1 MSSPSEDVKNVIYKY
16 EQFKLF
22 LSKHIKDSHRINYYF
37 DRVKYSGDFGYILR
51 CIAIFEFGSKN
62 DSIAEIIIEE
72 AKKYDKK
79 QAAIAYSEL
88 AYSCFLEDPVHN
100 FVKAFNFSEKAI
112 SLYPFSRKGE
122 MIFDVNQTLRTY
134 VDGEKLIKDD
144 ESRNKIKSRL

>member
-1 MSSPSEDVKNVIYKY
+1 MSSVSESVKNAIYKY
-16 EQFKLF
+16 EQFKFF
-22 LSKHIKDSHRINYYF
+22 LSKHIKDPKRINYYL
-37 DRVKYSGDFGYILR
+37 DRAKYSGEFGYILR
-51 CIAIFEFGSKN
+51 CIAIFEFGTKN
-62 DSIAEIIIEE
+62 DSVAEIIIEE

-88 AYSCFLEDPVHN
+88 AYSFFLEDPVHN

-122 MIFDVNQTLRTY
+122 MIYDVNQTLRK
-134 VDGEKLIKDD
+134 DLNSKKLIKDD